1 MSDDPNERIQLYL
14 GLALLILATWGLW
27 KLLQ

>member
-1 MSDDPNERIQLYL
+1 MSDANERIQFYL

>member
-1 MSDDPNERIQLYL
+1 MSDANERIQLYL
-14 GLALLILATWGLW
+14 GLALVLLAVWGLW